1 MNNFPNILTF
11 FRIFSLPV
19 LILMILS
26 SDQEFNFYG
35 VLLFIVISASDFFD
49 GYLARKMSTES
60 SFGKMLDPIAD
71 KLFIITVII
80 CLMINSTIEHLSLIP
95 GFLIIFREIF
105 VSGLREYYSSANSNI
120 AINVSSLGKIK
131 TTIQMLSLFLMLV
144 ASLSL
149 QFSALL
155 MNIGIIALWIAMV
168 LSIVSGYQYY
178 KAANNN
184 N

>member
-1 MNNFPNILTF
+1 MKNFPNILTI
-11 FRIFSLPV
+11 FRIVSLPV

-80 CLMINSTIEHLSLIP
+80 CLMINGTIVHLSLIP

-105 VSGLREYYSSANSNI
+105 VSGLREYFSTVNSNV

-131 TTIQMLSLFLMLV
+131 TAIQMLSLFLILV

-149 QFSALL
+149 QVSTLL

>member
-1 MNNFPNILTF
+1 MKNFPNILTI
-11 FRIFSLPV
+11 FRIVSLPV

-26 SDQEFNFYG
+26 SEQIFNFYG
-35 VLLFIVISASDFFD
+35 VLLFIAISASDFFD

-80 CLMINSTIEHLSLIP
+80 CLMINGTIAHLSLIP

-105 VSGLREYYSSANSNI
+105 VSGLREYYSSVNI
-120 AINVSSLGKIK
+120 NIVINVSSLGKIK
-131 TTIQMLSLFLMLV
+131 TAIQMLSLFLILV

-149 QFSALL
+149 QFSTLL

-168 LSIVSGYQYY
+168 LSIVSGFQYY
-178 KAANNN
+178 KAANN
-184 N
+184 

>member
-1 MNNFPNILTF
+1 MKNFPNILTI
-11 FRIFSLPV
+11 FRIISLPF

-26 SDQEFNFYG
+26 SDQKFNFYG
-35 VLLFIVISASDFFD
+35 ALLFIAISASDFFD
-49 GYLARKMSTES
+49 GYLARKMSIES

-71 KLFIITVII
+71 KLFIISVII
-80 CLMINSTIEHLSLIP
+80 CLMINGTITHLSLIP

-105 VSGLREYYSSANSNI
+105 VSGLREYYSSANSSV

-131 TTIQMLSLFLMLV
+131 TAIQMLSLFFILI

-149 QFSALL
+149 QFSTLL

-168 LSIVSGYQYY
+168 LSIISGYQYY
-178 KAANNN
+178 KAANN
-184 N
+184 

>member
-1 MNNFPNILTF
+1 MKNFPNILTI
-11 FRIFSLPV
+11 FRIVSLPV

-120 AINVSSLGKIK
+120 AINVSKLGKIK
-131 TTIQMLSLFLMLV
+131 TAIQMLSLFLILV
-144 ASLSL
+144 SSLPL
-149 QFSALL
+149 PLSALS
-155 MNIGIIALWIAMV
+155 MNIGIIALWTAMI
-168 LSIVSGYQYY
+168 LSLISGYQYY
-178 KAANNN
+178 KAANN
-184 N
+184 

>member
-1 MNNFPNILTF
+1 MKNLPNILTI
-11 FRIFSLPV
+11 FRIISLPV

-26 SDQEFNFYG
+26 SDQKFNFYA
-35 VLLFIVISASDFFD
+35 VLLFIAISASDFFD
-49 GYLARKMSTES
+49 GYLARKMSIES

-80 CLMINSTIEHLSLIP
+80 CLMINGTITYTSLIP

-105 VSGLREYYSSANSNI
+105 VSGLREYYSSANSSV

-131 TTIQMLSLFLMLV
+131 TAIQMLSLFFILI

-149 QFSALL
+149 QFSTLL

-168 LSIVSGYQYY
+168 LSIISGYQYY
-178 KAANNN
+178 KAANN
-184 N
+184 